1 MRKKKKPWSRN
12 LRAIVAFL
20 VSAAVMSLFFL
31 RSGFAGYIATAAVS
45 VLAGIIAWASGK
57 PEMSSRTSDSG
68 KKESSANV
76 TGTKR
81 ASERVGGQKTTP
93 SPKKN
98 RKATVKK

>member
-57 PEMSSRTSDSG
+57 PEMSSRT
-68 KKESSANV
+68 
-76 TGTKR
+76 
-81 ASERVGGQKTTP
+81 
-93 SPKKN
+93 
-98 RKATVKK
+98 